1 MLVSNFVKTLTITQ
15 KLVKLK
21 IKLLLSMIVI
31 NKLLLKNLI
40 SLHQKLS
47 RDIVNFVK
55 KADLNKNEL
64 NELSKKVK
72 TISTKRFTK
81 DVINKFSILNGAKYF
96 F

>member
-1 MLVSNFVKTLTITQ
+1 M
-15 KLVKLK
+15 
-21 IKLLLSMIVI
+21 I

-55 KADLNKNEL
+55 KTDLNKNEL

-72 TISTKRFTK
+72 TISTKRLTK